1 MGNEL
6 RKLMQQFGVSTPSMA
21 NYSGT
26 QMPTKPPEAP
36 TAPILAE
43 NATKDQRKQ
52 YDADLKAYTTAQDTY
67 AKDKAAF
74 DEQVRKYG
82 LDKAQYDKYA
92 ADYQN
97 RIGNTNMYNQAQ
109 FSTTGANVPA
119 FTTYSDAQKAAMGMM
134 PAQQAP
140 VASPQ
145 VMPPVDAQPAPG
157 PQDFAGTGQ
166 GGLNNYIQQY
176 MGTNPSMSD
185 MQDMQKRYGFNEY
198 DVRNAMGTGT
208 QYGAPQ
214 WQDSIK
220 APGYGITPITFGQMP
235 DADRADWYNTQ
246 RNLGYT
252 DADLRAGAE
261 KTFGQMDNQNWYQ
274 MTGNAGPAP
283 APKPSSGF
291 SGLFSGL
298 PSSGFSGFSG
308 LLRRGALSALSQNYA
323 QGGSVKGYRPGGPVD
338 MLYGGAGDAMM
349 MGGAEEDTLTTPPPV
364 DPMTDMRA
372 MLDLYAP
379 PTVTSEQ
386 IAAAA
391 ERRAAEQKA
400 FEDILRSQLQ
410 GSDSEPQSK
419 AEMYFRLAAA
429 FGAPTKTG
437 HFAENLALVGETMA
451 DQLSE
456 KAKREREAREKKLG
470 VDLEIQKMR
479 MGAAGEDLE
488 ALQGLQTEEAKYR
501 RDLGKELIR
510 DYIKSG
516 EPQSAAG
523 KTAMDMGLKPGT
535 PEFNAK
541 VTELAQLE
549 IERQTAAINAQIA
562 SMEAANKRGT
572 QMTPTEINLR
582 TETEIGL
589 DSVNQAM
596 QVLEKAYQLNPNS
609 YAGGLAD
616 KGVRALQETAG
627 SDDPI
632 VVNTRQIENLLG
644 QQALGTLKT
653 IFGGNPTEGER
664 AILLELQGI
673 GAKSRDERKLIM
685 ERLFEVLEDR
695 KARLTTRLDDVIS
708 GRYKT
713 YEETADGQ

>member
-582 TETEIGL
+582 TETESGL

-596 QVLEKAYQLNPNS
+596 QDLEKAYQLNPNS

>member
-1 MGNEL
+1 MGYEL
-6 RKLMQQFGVSTPSMA
+6 RRLLEQYGVSTPTMA
-21 NYSGT
+21 PYTGT
-26 QMPTKPPEAP
+26 SA
-36 TAPILAE
+36 A
-43 NATKDQRKQ
+43 
-52 YDADLKAYTTAQDTY
+52 DADAYN
-67 AKDKAAF
+67 
-74 DEQVRKYG
+74 KYVS
-82 LDKAQYDKYA
+82 
-92 ADYQN
+92 DYQN
-97 RIGNTNMYNQAQ
+97 RLFNTNMYNRAQ
-109 FSTTGANVPA
+109 FNTTGANVPA
-119 FTTYSDAQKAAMGMM
+119 F
-134 PAQQAP
+134 
-140 VASPQ
+140 
-145 VMPPVDAQPAPG
+145 
-157 PQDFAGTGQ
+157 
-166 GGLNNYIQQY
+166 
-176 MGTNPSMSD
+176 
-185 MQDMQKRYGFNEY
+185 
-198 DVRNAMGTGT
+198 
-208 QYGAPQ
+208 
-214 WQDSIK
+214 
-220 APGYGITPITFGQMP
+220 
-235 DADRADWYNTQ
+235 
-246 RNLGYT
+246 
-252 DADLRAGAE
+252 
-261 KTFGQMDNQNWYQ
+261 
-274 MTGNAGPAP
+274 
-283 APKPSSGF
+283 
-291 SGLFSGL
+291 
-298 PSSGFSGFSG
+298 
-308 LLRRGALSALSQNYA
+308 A

-338 MLYGGAGDAMM
+338 MLYGGAGDDAMM
-349 MGGAEEDTLTTPPPV
+349 GRPAGDRLTTPAPAPV
-364 DPMTDMRA
+364 DPMAEMRA
-372 MLDLYAP
+372 MLDLYAA

-386 IAAAA
+386 IAAAT

-410 GSDSEPQSK
+410 GTDGAPQSK

-456 KAKREREAREKKLG
+456 KAKREREAREKRLS
-470 VDLEIQKMR
+470 VDLEIQKAR

-501 RDLGKELIR
+501 RDLGKELIK

-562 SMEAANKRGT
+562 SIDAANKRGT
-572 QMTPTEINLR
+572 QMTSTEINLR
-582 TETEIGL
+582 TETESSL
-589 DSVNQAM
+589 DSINQAM
-596 QVLEKAYQLNPNS
+596 QDLEVAYQLNPNS